1 MVNLL
6 GGKCFIGGLRLR
18 ITEIGIDFM
27 VIIEHKLK
35 YKSSN
40 KLVINIIDLPLGGSK
55 QFPALIFGWFVIT
68 TLYHLMLQSWY
79 QKTAQSLVNT

>member
-6 GGKCFIGGLRLR
+6 GGKCVTGGPRLG

-35 YKSSN
+35 YKSSD
-40 KLVINIIDLPLGGSK
+40 KLVIFK
-55 QFPALIFGWFVIT
+55 Q
-68 TLYHLMLQSWY
+68 
-79 QKTAQSLVNT
+79 